1 MEPLTLPRKE
11 LNQFKAELNPK
22 ITNLAS
28 SGHPIQTSQSAR
40 PNRPPPHGEQKST
53 AAGKKGMGGRR
64 DARTLPPKEMRST
77 STDRAEPPESPIP
90 AAAAADRTGAA
101 VEVAWHRLPSSP
113 LLPPPVSPTTPSL
126 SPGCSGRR
134 CLASPPA
141 HLGGVLGLG
150 FKPSVVPHFLCG
162 AAFWALAP
170 GSFRLL
176 RSGPAYAER
185 ANRQVKESI
194 GYPRLV
200 KSTILGVHC
209 TLL

>member
-11 LNQFKAELNPK
+11 LNQFKAKLNPK

-113 LLPPPVSPTTPSL
+113 LLPPPVSPTTPSFSLQEFRMLRPPLAFFTPRRRSRPSLYEGPKL
-126 SPGCSGRR
+126 SD
-134 CLASPPA
+134 LAHQLSNCVTWPIDK
-141 HLGGVLGLG
+141 G
-150 FKPSVVPHFLCG
+150 FS
-162 AAFWALAP
+162 
-170 GSFRLL
+170 
-176 RSGPAYAER
+176 
-185 ANRQVKESI
+185 NRK
-194 GYPRLV
+194 
-200 KSTILGVHC
+200 
-209 TLL
+209 